1 MLEQILPPP
10 AAPLAPDADHLELI
24 RYDLAHVAEGRALR
38 AAVVLIRRAAL
49 GDREAWEAIRRDLF
63 IRTALADAADALG
76 QVRDAAAGAWE
87 SLTSGGGS
95 SWWDQWSP
103 STVTKPPERSPDKS
117 GNY

>member
-1 MLEQILPPP
+1 MSGRAWVAVGVAVAVAAFIVHRRARDA
-10 AAPLAPDADHLELI
+10 AAPEGVLAST
-24 RYDLAHVAEGRALR
+24 
-38 AAVVLIRRAAL
+38 AAA
-49 GDREAWEAIRRDLF
+49 
-63 IRTALADAADALG
+63 TADALG

>member
-38 AAVVLIRRAAL
+38 AAVVLIRRAAP

-76 QVRDAAAGAWE
+76 QGDVAKAARVCADACGVSVEEWADETRREMAAKGGA
-87 SLTSGGGS
+87 L
-95 SWWDQWSP
+95 
-103 STVTKPPERSPDKS
+103 
-117 GNY
+117 